1 MVSRLLTTALIVI
14 VHGTVLHAQV
24 ERLGRVFGVRSLFE
38 DRGIRELVM
47 EDPYLRLPDHGL
59 GLQLDR
65 DQDGDEDSGQ
75 WDEERLAALIQ
86 RTIAPDSWRNT
97 RNSIEARDGH
107 IAVVQTPD
115 VLEQVDS
122 LIALIEARE
131 ARTFSI
137 DLAMVPPES
146 MATLLPFI
154 SPTNAGFTSA
164 GYVRSVF
171 QSRCP
176 AGESFTRPAWSLP
189 PKVGRPGTT
198 PLSIRYT
205 FPAASTAEK
214 LHSIRNDQRCTPAA
228 LSLIA

>member
-24 ERLGRVFGVRSLFE
+24 ERLGRVFDVRSLFE

-47 EDPYLRLPDHGL
+47 EDPYLWLPDHGL

-97 RNSIEARDGH
+97 RNSIEERDGH

-122 LIALIEARE
+122 LIARGRITVDPRARQLIYDRVERLVVNDAPVVPLYTTTSAYGVRRGVYGLE
-131 ARTFSI
+131 LTPMGISCV
-137 DLAMVPPES
+137 DLANVW
-146 MATLLPFI
+146 I
-154 SPTNAGFTSA
+154 
-164 GYVRSVF
+164 
-171 QSRCP
+171 
-176 AGESFTRPAWSLP
+176 GEL
-189 PKVGRPGTT
+189 
-198 PLSIRYT
+198 
-205 FPAASTAEK
+205 ED
-214 LHSIRNDQRCTPAA
+214 DQAR
-228 LSLIA
+228 LD